1 MATFV
6 VPLAVTVFV
15 WWASTGVILYLD
27 GLPPA
32 TFKWTFAGASALGIL
47 GLCGIAAS
55 AADTS
60 VASAY
65 CSFTC
70 ALLVWAWQEVAFLL
84 GYVTGPRRVACDAQ
98 VVGWRRAGAA
108 LQTIAHHECALL
120 ALAVAVLV
128 LTWNMPNQTA
138 WWTFAMLWAMRQSA
152 KLNVFLG
159 VRNLGENF
167 LPAHLHYLKSYF
179 VRKPMNPLLPVSVVC
194 AAWIVVPI
202 WQAAGRP
209 TASAFEGTACALVG
223 SLLSLAI
230 LEHLLM
236 VLPLPTESLWR
247 WGLQSHA
254 VAGASSETASTQD
267 AAREHARF

>member
-1 MATFV
+1 MTTFV
-6 VPLAVTVFV
+6 MPLLFTVFV

-27 GLPPA
+27 GLRPA
-32 TFKWTFAGASALGIL
+32 TFKWTFAGASVLGVL

-70 ALLVWAWQEVAFLL
+70 ALLVWAWQEVGFLL
-84 GYVTGPRRVACDAQ
+84 GYVTGPRRVVCDAQ
-98 VVGWRRAGAA
+98 AVGWRRAVAA

-120 ALAVAVLV
+120 ALAAAVLA

-138 WWTFAMLWAMRQSA
+138 WWTFAVLWTMRQSA

-179 VRKPMNPLLPVSVVC
+179 VRKPMNPLLPVSVV
-194 AAWIVVPI
+194 AAASIVVPI
-202 WQAAGRP
+202 WQAAARP
-209 TASAFEGTACALVG
+209 AASAFEGTACALVG

-247 WGLQSHA
+247 WGLQSH
-254 VAGASSETASTQD
+254 VATD
-267 AAREHARF
+267 AAERPAAAEHAGF

>member
-1 MATFV
+1 M
-6 VPLAVTVFV
+6 PLLFTVFV

-27 GLPPA
+27 GLRPA
-32 TFKWTFAGASALGIL
+32 TFKWTFAGASVTGVL

-55 AADTS
+55 SADTT
-60 VASAY
+60 VAAAY

-84 GYVTGPRRVACDAQ
+84 GYVTGPRRVVCDAR

-120 ALAVAVLV
+120 VLAAAVLAV
-128 LTWNMPNQTA
+128 TWNMPNQTA
-138 WWTFAMLWAMRQSA
+138 WWTFAVLWAMRQSA

-167 LPAHLHYLKSYF
+167 LPEHLQYLKSYF
-179 VRKPMNPLLPVSVVC
+179 VRKPMNPLLPVSV
-194 AAWIVVPI
+194 AAAALIVVPI

-209 TASAFEGTACALVG
+209 TASAFEGTAYALIG

-230 LEHLLM
+230 LEHLLL
-236 VLPLPTESLWR
+236 VLPLPTETLWR
-247 WGLQSHA
+247 WGLQSHIA
-254 VAGASSETASTQD
+254 ADASGEQP
-267 AAREHARF
+267 AAPTEHAGF